1 MFKVLYPEIK
11 SSSNNSIL
19 FILLTISNRKKIAK
33 VEIYKDN
40 TLLVFYSLTYHLSRK
55 IFKTFLCT
63 HF

>member
-11 SSSNNSIL
+11 SFSNNFIL

>member
-11 SSSNNSIL
+11 SFSNNSIL